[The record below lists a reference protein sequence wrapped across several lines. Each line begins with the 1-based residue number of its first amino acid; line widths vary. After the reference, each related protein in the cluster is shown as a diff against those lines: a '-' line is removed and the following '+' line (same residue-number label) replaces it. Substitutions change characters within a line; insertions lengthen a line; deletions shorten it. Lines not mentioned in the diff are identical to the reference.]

1 MKQTSDK
8 DSSDVDNIEILYNPA
23 TEELEKNYKYSPV
36 NTVDTKIIL
45 HDWFS
50 SNSKD
55 QQADQLD

>member
-1 MKQTSDK
+1 MKKTSDE

-36 NTVDTKIIL
+36 NTVDTKIIQ

-50 SNSKD
+50 TTAKD
-55 QQADQLD
+55 QQPD